1 MKKTKKAAF
10 ALLTL
15 FSLSGGIIASAGTS
29 YENYSVV
36 VGKFNQSVKTSSQT
50 KTKAGARA
58 NVKVTTLGK
67 AVDARAYAAKGGTGK
82 WVRVAT
88 TGTYNLPN
96 DISARDSTRIHF
108 SNDLTTAVDVAVRGT
123 WRSN

>member
-1 MKKTKKAAF
+1 MKKTKKGLLT
-10 ALLTL
+10 LLTL

-29 YENYSVV
+29 YGNYNVV
-36 VGKFNQSVKTSSQT
+36 VGKFNQSVKTSAQT
-50 KTKAGARA
+50 KTHAGRRA
-58 NVKVTTLGK
+58 NVKVNTLGK

-96 DISARDSTRIHF
+96 DISARDATKIHF
-108 SNDLTTAVDVAVRGT
+108 SNDLTTVVDVAVRGS